1 MTQSPAMIE
10 VEIVPFGKKEY
21 FNKSIQIKFLLKNL
35 GILQNEALV
44 TRNGKI
50 LTRDLF
56 AKKGDRIEIRL
67 VTSRG

>member
-1 MTQSPAMIE
+1 MTQSLTMIE
-10 VEIVPFGKKEY
+10 VEIIPFGKKEY
-21 FNKSIQIKFLLKNL
+21 FNKTIQIKFLLKHL

-44 TRNGKI
+44 IRDNKI

-56 AKKGDRIEIRL
+56 AKKGDKIEIRL